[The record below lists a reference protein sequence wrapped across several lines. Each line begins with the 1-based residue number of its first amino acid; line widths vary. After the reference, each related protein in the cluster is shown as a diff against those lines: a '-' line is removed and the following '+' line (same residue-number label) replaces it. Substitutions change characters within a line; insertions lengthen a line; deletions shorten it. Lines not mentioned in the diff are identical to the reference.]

1 MEVKVYSM
9 QNCPWCVKLKQFL
22 VKNKI
27 KFEELDVNR
36 DKRALLEMI
45 QKTGDTSVPVIE
57 IGKKI
62 IKGFDEEEIKK
73 ALKIK

>member
-9 QNCPWCVKLKQFL
+9 QNCPWCVKLKEFL

-27 KFEELDVNR
+27 KFEELDVNH

-57 IGKKI
+57 IGKKV